1 MDCHGSNI
9 RMTENFVKLYIFNRP
24 EKGTLKYQI
33 CTKISLEVGMGAHST
48 YQFCDFSWHSWR
60 QDSSLELLRPFLYLF
75 FLRYSN
81 IPKELLIYLFVYF
94 LAAECSALIWDLNSL
109 TRD

>member
-1 MDCHGSNI
+1 METGLLLGI
-9 RMTENFVKLYIFNRP
+9 TEALF
-24 EKGTLKYQI
+24 
-33 CTKISLEVGMGAHST
+33 IS
-48 YQFCDFSWHSWR
+48 F
-60 QDSSLELLRPFLYLF
+60 F

-81 IPKELLIYLFVYF
+81 IPKELLIYSFVYF